1 MREFGTYLEEEL
13 KDKEL
18 ATSFREEHRKLR
30 IAYEIQRARRR
41 RRLTQEQLADM
52 AGVTQQMISR
62 LETADAPRTSL
73 RTLAKVAAA
82 LDMEIGLVQRSR
94 KKSKERPPGSDLG

>member
-1 MREFGTYLEEEL
+1 MREFRTYLEEEL

-18 ATSFREEHRKLR
+18 ARSFREEHRKLR
-30 IAYEIQRARRR
+30 IAYEIHRARRR
-41 RRLTQEQLADM
+41 HGLSQRQLADI

-94 KKSKERPPGSDLG
+94 RKPKSGPLVRS